1 MDKMNVLLILNM
13 YSLLCFTDGLRLL
26 PAVSILRRGLVLS
39 VKNAASLSNVDRNL
53 AATAT
58 DSNLSQSDT
67 ATGILSSTIL
77 YA

>member
-1 MDKMNVLLILNM
+1 MNGQNECTVNM